1 MTHRTDPDRRYIDAG
16 IARLEAVANT
26 PDRLEQLQHELIAA
40 ADRRRELVAAIAGA
54 RRARRALIG
63 AAVASAAAGVTF
75 MVLVAVAIDAAR
87 HLIR

>member
-1 MTHRTDPDRRYIDAG
+1 MALAAICSTPVPDGPEPGR
-16 IARLEAVANT
+16 
-26 PDRLEQLQHELIAA
+26 QLQYALEHAVRA
-40 ADRRRELVAAIAGA
+40 GGDTDTVAAIAGA

-87 HLIR
+87 HLIQ